1 MIMWKHLIKQKPNK
15 EAKDLIL
22 LDNFGLMHHGKFDDG
37 KYWYYMNGAW
47 FEYNEPTDTES
58 VSSYF
63 VAYMETEPFHGFTD
77 IPSKQFDDEQK
88 NLTYE
93 EFIKKMEKWLSCSY
107 KADRVAS
114 NVLWLCAEYPEFAKT
129 YRDSLSW
136 TTMD

>member
-1 MIMWKHLIKQKPNK
+1 MIMWKNLIKQKPNK

-22 LDNFGLMHHGKFDDG
+22 LDNFGLMHNGRFDDD

-47 FEYNEPTDTES
+47 FEYNEPTNTES

-77 IPSKQFDDEQK
+77 IPSKQFDGEQK

-93 EFIKKMEKWLSCSY
+93 EFVKKMEKWRSCSY

-136 TTMD
+136 ATMD

>member
-1 MIMWKHLIKQKPNK
+1 MWKNLIKQKPNK

-22 LDNFGLMHHGKFDDG
+22 LDNFGLMHNGKFDDD

-47 FEYNEPTDTES
+47 FEYNEPTNTET

-77 IPSKQFDDEQK
+77 IPSKQFDGEQK

-93 EFIKKMEKWLSCSY
+93 EFVKKMEKWTSCSY

-114 NVLWLCAEYPEFAKT
+114 NVMWLCAEYPEFAKT

-136 TTMD
+136 ATMD